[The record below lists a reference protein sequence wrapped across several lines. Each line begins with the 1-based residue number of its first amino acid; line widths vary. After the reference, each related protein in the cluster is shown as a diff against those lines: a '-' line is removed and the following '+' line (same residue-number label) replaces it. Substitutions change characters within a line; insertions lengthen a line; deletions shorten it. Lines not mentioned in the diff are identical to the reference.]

1 MFRQKKFDHVLF
13 ILCIYHPVGGA
24 DKGADE
30 APLIDG
36 SEPVSLHL
44 IQFLRYNKHIFG
56 KTIMNNSNFTTS
68 VENRYFEDYVAG
80 SVHEFGP
87 IAVELDEVIGF
98 GKRFVP
104 LAYHTDPELAKQSI
118 YGGLIASG
126 WHTAAL
132 MMRLYTDNYLSK
144 VANLGS
150 PGVDELRWDKPV
162 FPGDELS
169 IRVTVLE
176 TRLSSSKPDRGIVRS
191 YLEVLNQKREV
202 VMSLKMVNFVL
213 SRYGVER
220 TPGR

>member
-1 MFRQKKFDHVLF
+1 
-13 ILCIYHPVGGA
+13 
-24 DKGADE
+24 
-30 APLIDG
+30 
-36 SEPVSLHL
+36 
-44 IQFLRYNKHIFG
+44 
-56 KTIMNNSNFTTS
+56 MNSSNFTTS

-87 IAVELDEVIGF
+87 IAVALEEVIEF

-104 LAYHTDPELAKQSI
+104 LTYHTNPELAKQSI

-126 WHTAAL
+126 WHTASL

-162 FPGDELS
+162 FPGDALS

-176 TRLSSSKPDRGIVRS
+176 TRVSQSKPDRGIVRS
-191 YLEVLNQKREV
+191 FVEVLNQKREG
-202 VMSLKMVNFVL
+202 VMSLKMVNFVS
-213 SRYGVER
+213 SRNNMENK
-220 TPGR
+220 

>member
-1 MFRQKKFDHVLF
+1 
-13 ILCIYHPVGGA
+13 
-24 DKGADE
+24 
-30 APLIDG
+30 
-36 SEPVSLHL
+36 
-44 IQFLRYNKHIFG
+44 
-56 KTIMNNSNFTTS
+56 MNSSNFTTT

-87 IAVELDEVIGF
+87 IAVELEEVIEF

-104 LAYHTDPELAKQSI
+104 LTYHTDAELAKKSI

-126 WHTAAL
+126 WHTAGL

-162 FPGDELS
+162 FPGDDLS

-176 TRLSSSKPDRGIVRS
+176 TRLSSSKLDRGIVHS
-191 YLEVLNQKREV
+191 FVEVLNQKRDV
-202 VMSLKMVNFVL
+202 VMSLKMVNFVR
-213 SRYGVER
+213 SRNNMEKK
-220 TPGR
+220 

>member
-1 MFRQKKFDHVLF
+1 MN
-13 ILCIYHPVGGA
+13 
-24 DKGADE
+24 
-30 APLIDG
+30 G
-36 SEPVSLHL
+36 S
-44 IQFLRYNKHIFG
+44 G
-56 KTIMNNSNFTTS
+56 FTTT

-87 IAVELDEVIGF
+87 IAVGLDEVIDF

-104 LAYHTDPELAKQSI
+104 LSYHTDPELAKQSI

-132 MMRLYTDNYLSK
+132 MMRVYTDHYLSK

-191 YLEVLNQKREV
+191 YLEVLNQKSQV
-202 VMSLKMVNFVL
+202 VMNLKMVNFVL
-213 SRYGVER
+213 RRYDAER
-220 TPGR
+220 TLGR